1 MTMPLPN
8 LKSSK
13 RNQLTNIRMSKMDRL
28 IQSAAAKTNWN
39 EMAKMLFR
47 TLGSQ
52 GPQGKNS
59 EFISPQETLSMG
71 GFNNTNYS
79 SGQLHYTVILMVIIS
94 IAEKRTEEH
103 YEKNFTSRCDAIS
116 KTYDLK
122 DDQYWTSDRI
132 PAEWEKLNT
141 EFEHDSKRILV
152 DTLREYDQKEIA
164 DLVQQHGPDQ
174 IFNVIQKI
182 KSQYLKA
189 IKNCSTA
196 KDYFGKTQITS

>member
-1 MTMPLPN
+1 M
-8 LKSSK
+8 KW
-13 RNQLTNIRMSKMDRL
+13 RRC
-28 IQSAAAKTNWN
+28 
-39 EMAKMLFR
+39 LFR
-47 TLGSQ
+47 TNLDQDIKGEI
-52 GPQGKNS
+52 G
-59 EFISPQETLSMG
+59 EFISSQETPEIA

-79 SGQLHYTVILMVIIS
+79 GGQLHYTVILMVIIS

-103 YEKNFTSRCDAIS
+103 YEKNFSSRCDAIS

-122 DDQYWTSDRI
+122 DDQYWTSDRV

-141 EFEHDSKRILV
+141 EFEQDSRRILV

-196 KDYFGKTQITS
+196 KDYFGKRK

>member
-1 MTMPLPN
+1 MTMPLPS
-8 LKSSK
+8 LISSK

-52 GPQGKNS
+52 SPKGKIS
-59 EFISPQETLSMG
+59 EFISPQETLAMG

-79 SGQLHYTVILMVIIS
+79 TGQLHYTVILMVIIS
-94 IAEKRTEEH
+94 IAEKRTEDH
-103 YEKNFTSRCDAIS
+103 YEKNFSLRCDAIR
-116 KTYDLK
+116 KVYALK
-122 DDQYWTSDRI
+122 DDQYWTSDRV
-132 PAEWEKLNT
+132 PTEWEKLNT
-141 EFEHDSKRILV
+141 EFEQDSRRILV

-196 KDYFGKTQITS
+196 KDYFGKRK

>member
-1 MTMPLPN
+1 MTMPLPS

-52 GPQGKNS
+52 GPQGKIS
-59 EFISPQETLSMG
+59 EFISPQETLAMG

-94 IAEKRTEEH
+94 IAEKRTEDH
-103 YEKNFTSRCDAIS
+103 YEKNFSLRCDAIR
-116 KTYDLK
+116 KVYALK
-122 DDQYWTSDRI
+122 DDQYWTSDRV
-132 PAEWEKLNT
+132 PTEWEKLNT
-141 EFEHDSKRILV
+141 EFEQDSRRILV

-196 KDYFGKTQITS
+196 KDYFGKRK